1 MELLFWTLILV
12 VLYAYLGYGIVLYAL
27 VKLRTLLI
35 GSRKLQAQPEPNQ
48 LPEVSLVIA
57 AYNEAGHIQQKIQ
70 NSLALSYPQE
80 LLVLFFVTD
89 GSNDGTDAII
99 RNYPWPAGTRWVL
112 EHRPERKG
120 KIAAVERIMPLIQ
133 SPVTIYTDANTDV
146 NQDGLLQMVR
156 HFQDKAIGCVAGEK
170 RIAMGQ
176 VEQAAAAGEGL
187 YWKYESKLKTWD
199 AELYSVV
206 GAAGELFAIRT
217 ALFEPVPAD
226 TLIEDFVL
234 SLRIAQRGFRV
245 VYEPQAYAVETG
257 SADVKEEMK
266 RKIRIAAGGLQAIMR
281 LSPLLN
287 IFQYGVLSFQYISH
301 RVLRWTLAPLALPLI
316 FVLNVWLAFQE
327 GGIYQWM
334 LWGQLLFYTAA
345 MAGWYL
351 ASKKLKVK
359 LLFVPY
365 YFTMMNYS
373 VYLGF
378 LRLIRGNQSVVWE
391 KAKRAAMV
399 QEEGV

>member
-1 MELLFWTLILV
+1 MTVLFWTLIFLV
-12 VLYAYLGYGIVLYAL
+12 FYAYLGYGILLYAL
-27 VKLRTLLI
+27 VKVRTLI
-35 GSRKLQAQPEPNQ
+35 WGPRTEYDWPDADA
-48 LPEVSLVIA
+48 LPSVTLVIA
-57 AYNEAGHIQQKIQ
+57 AYNESGHIHQKIR
-70 NSLALSYPQE
+70 NSLALSYPPSKLE
-80 LLVLFFVTD
+80 LFFVTD
-89 GSNDGTDAII
+89 GSNDGTEELV
-99 RNYPWPAGTRWVL
+99 RNYPWPDGTRWVL
-112 EHRPERKG
+112 EHREERKG

-146 NQDGLLQMVR
+146 NREGLLQMVR
-156 HFQDKAIGCVAGEK
+156 HFEDPKVGCVAGEK
-170 RIAMGQ
+170 RIAMAQ
-176 VEQAAAAGEGL
+176 AEQAAAAGEGI

-217 ALFEPVPAD
+217 ALFEPVPSD

-245 VYEPQAYAVETG
+245 VYEPQSYAVETG

-266 RKIRIAAGGLQAIMR
+266 RKIRIAAGGLQAIWR
-281 LSPLLN
+281 LAPLLN
-287 IFQYGVLSFQYISH
+287 VFQYGILSFQYISH
-301 RVLRWTLAPLALPLI
+301 RVLRWTIAPLALPLI
-316 FVLNVWLAFQE
+316 FLTNGWLAIYH
-327 GGIYQWM
+327 GGIYQWLM
-334 LWGQLLFYTAA
+334 AAQILFYTAA
-345 MAGWYL
+345 LFGWYL

-391 KAKRAAMV
+391 KAKRAAVV
-399 QEEGV
+399 QEEGI